1 MSRGSRIPVG
11 KRIINSVPPLDPTDL
26 SEANALNL
34 MFIWDNMGTG
44 DYIEDAS
51 IAGRHV
57 RQLFAREQAVPNLT
71 LEVLAGIAWYAQNT
85 NVIFAGGNSPVFSAP
100 ISNPRIDILTLRS
113 DGNLYVLSG
122 VENASPTPPTI
133 PSTDIPIA
141 QVYNVVGQT
150 VIHDNDAQV
159 VGQGYIQYD
168 LRPFVQIA
176 VGSSA
181 MPKIGLVARVRVS
194 TTSNVLSDVV
204 NFTGAGRF
212 IGLGTNIAGGSD
224 NPDYEIIVDGVTYTA
239 ALVGAAAGDY
249 KFQLLAGDT
258 ATMFEVVSGSATY
271 EELFSG
277 IFFKTSLRIR
287 HRSGTGGGT
296 RTITTTLV
304 YEHE

>member
-1 MSRGSRIPVG
+1 MRGSLIPTS
-11 KRIINSVPPLDPTDL
+11 KRIINSVPPLDPADL

-34 MFIWDNMGTG
+34 MFLWDNMGTG
-44 DYIEDAS
+44 AYLEDAS
-51 IAGRHV
+51 IVGRHV
-57 RQLFAREQAVPNLT
+57 RQLFAREQAVPNMT

-85 NVIFAGGNSPVFSAP
+85 NVIFAGGNSPLFVAP

-113 DGNLYVLSG
+113 DGNLYVLTGAES
-122 VENASPTPPTI
+122 VSPTPPTI

-141 QVYNVVGQT
+141 QIYNVVGET
-150 VIHDNDAQV
+150 VIHDNDTQV
-159 VGQGYIQYD
+159 AGQGFIQYD

-181 MPKIGLVARVRVS
+181 MPKIGLVDRVRVA
-194 TTSNVLSDVV
+194 TTSNVLSDVI

-212 IGLGTNIAGGSD
+212 VGLGTNIAGGSD
-224 NPDYEIIVDGVTYTA
+224 NPDYEIIIDGVTYTA
-239 ALVGAAAGDY
+239 ALIGASAGDY
-249 KFQLLAGDT
+249 KFFLKTGDT
-258 ATMFEVVSGSATY
+258 ATMFDIASGSATY
-271 EELFSG
+271 EEFFSG